1 MASEYDIQDFAKEVR
16 ETVGGRVEQVYLSG
30 SYARDEHAPG
40 IDIDVM
46 VLLSEI
52 DEEAERDIWK
62 IADKFFRNRDLHF
75 TPKIY
80 AKSNFED
87 KVEKGYSFYSEVAQE
102 GVEI

>member
-1 MASEYDIQDFAKEVR
+1 LASEDDIQDFAKEVR
-16 ETVGGRVEQVYLSG
+16 EAVGGRAEQVYLFG
-30 SYARDEHAPG
+30 SYAMDEHVPG
-40 IDIDVM
+40 SIIDLM
-46 VLLSEI
+46 VLLSEM

-80 AKSNFED
+80 AKSDFED